1 MSTIHAAEFFRW
13 YAEAPVVVFDDEDV
27 RPRQAERHRTRRGGH
42 EGMLD
47 YIEQK
52 YIATNW

>member
-1 MSTIHAAEFFRW
+1 MTKTFGRVKQSGIG
-13 YAEAPVVVFDDEDV
+13 
-27 RPRQAERHRTRRGGH
+27 RGGH